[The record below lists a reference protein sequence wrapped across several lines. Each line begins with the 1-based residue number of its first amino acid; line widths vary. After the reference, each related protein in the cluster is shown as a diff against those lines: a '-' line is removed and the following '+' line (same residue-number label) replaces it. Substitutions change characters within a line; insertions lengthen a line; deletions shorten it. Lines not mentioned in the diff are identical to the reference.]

1 MMPDMMLISVEMES
15 NDSAVD
21 SGKCSGELKTS

>member
-1 MMPDMMLISVEMES
+1 MTPDMMLISVEMES

-21 SGKCSGELKTS
+21 SGKWVGGLNV